1 MGVFILGG
9 GNGNG
14 KSDVDGNIME
24 WVGYPFAMATATASY
39 LIALHFLPL
48 PLLQTPPNVN
58 SHDGK

>member
-24 WVGYPFAMATATASY
+24 WVGYPFATATASY
-39 LIALHFLPL
+39 LIPLHFAIA
-48 PLLQTPPNVN
+48 VAVAAV
-58 SHDGK
+58 